1 MDYDLKVDLSEEK
14 VNGVNKRNSIISD
27 YNFIVSLESEDSKN
41 QIDVLR
47 IDLLDFYDVRK
58 GNSFDI
64 LFKDLQ

>member
-14 VNGVNKRNSIISD
+14 VNGVNKRFSIISD
-27 YNFIVSLESEDSKN
+27 YNFTVSLESEDSKN

>member
-14 VNGVNKRNSIISD
+14 VNGVNKRFSIISD

-41 QIDVLR
+41 QIDVLC

>member
-14 VNGVNKRNSIISD
+14 VNGVNKRFSIISD

>member
-1 MDYDLKVDLSEEK
+1 MDYDLKVDLLEEK
-14 VNGVNKRNSIISD
+14 VNGVNKRFSIISD